1 MASQIDLDQVH
12 MNTAMQYASLSKALR
27 KKVGAVL
34 VTRQGIIIP
43 GFNGTPRGADNSC
56 EYFESDGTLVTKP
69 SVIHAELNCIMK
81 AAREGVSV
89 IDSTIYVTMSPCEP
103 CSAMLVQAGVS
114 RVVYSD
120 KYRCSLGIEHLK
132 NANIIVDQM
141 ELK

>member
-1 MASQIDLDQVH
+1 MATQQDLDIVH
-12 MNTAMQYASLSKALR
+12 MNAAMQYASLSRALR

-34 VTRQGIIIP
+34 VTNQGIIVP

-56 EYFESDGTLVTKP
+56 EYFEYGALVTKP

-103 CSAMLVQAGVS
+103 CSAMLIQAGVR
-114 RVVYSD
+114 RVVFAD
-120 KYRCSLGIEHLK
+120 KYRCTAGLVLLQDSDIMIEQLE
-132 NANIIVDQM
+132 I
-141 ELK
+141 